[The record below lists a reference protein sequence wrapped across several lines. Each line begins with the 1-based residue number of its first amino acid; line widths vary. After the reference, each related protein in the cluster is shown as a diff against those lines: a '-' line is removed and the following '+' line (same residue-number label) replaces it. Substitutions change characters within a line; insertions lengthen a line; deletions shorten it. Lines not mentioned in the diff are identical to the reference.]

1 MCVCWGGGGGGEGG
15 GGLGPEG
22 SEQVSSC
29 TGNAEMLSFISA
41 TKLSPQIELSM
52 GHQTY
57 LSISH
62 QT

>member
-1 MCVCWGGGGGGEGG
+1 MLGGG

-52 GHQTY
+52 SHQTY